1 MASKPPENNS
11 RLKANFKFYTPA
23 IIFILDNYNGQSIEI
38 AVRRSIGETAD
49 R

>member
-1 MASKPPENNS
+1 MASNSIENNS

-23 IIFILDNYNGQSIEI
+23 IIFILENYHGQSIEL
-38 AVRRSIGETAD
+38 AVRPSNGETAD

>member
-1 MASKPPENNS
+1 MASKPIEYNT

-23 IIFILDNYNGQSIEI
+23 IIFILDNYHGQSIEI
-38 AVRRSIGETAD
+38 AVRRSNGETAD